1 MHIKKNWSTR
11 TNEMTKISI
20 KILGVNFCNSILD
33 NSKCNKIND
42 DIAKKSIS
50 GSEWDSLKGVIV
62 SQTLLSKLWCIGQIW
77 IFQNTPKKNI
87 WFPLEQEKNATSL
100 TCSSTLLHFKKWTRY
115 FSHHRDTIKLTKN
128 KMDSKVFKSQQCSLE
143 KSHAVS
149 IELNSEL
156 YSRPGSF

>member
-1 MHIKKNWSTR
+1 MKWRKFPLKYLELTLVTLFST
-11 TNEMTKISI
+11 TPNVI
-20 KILGVNFCNSILD
+20 
-33 NSKCNKIND
+33 KIND
-42 DIAKKSIS
+42 DIAKKSMS

-62 SQTLLSKLWCIGQIW
+62 SQTLLSKLWYIGQICN
-77 IFQNTPKKNI
+77 IPKYTKEEYMISSGTGKKNT
-87 WFPLEQEKNATSL
+87 TSL